1 VRCGWGVGGVY
12 VGCGWVCVGCGVWK
26 DRSSMKIRN
35 SNCVL
40 CQYPTFLLC
49 SNPLFSGVATF

>member
-1 VRCGWGVGGVY
+1 VGVG
-12 VGCGWVCVGCGVWK
+12 GCGWVWVGVRGCGVWK

-49 SNPLFSGVATF
+49 SNPLFSGVATFCLK